1 MSSTND
7 TEADPAM
14 TITRAEWTGKR
25 TTELFGLVKE
35 PKATPKKTP
44 GYASTLVRLDVFDRL
59 KELQKSAAT
68 NRVGMKEITT
78 GLLAA
83 ALANEAITQAGM
95 VQARAVAIAALEQE
109 IATLQQQR

>member
-1 MSSTND
+1 MSTND
-7 TEADPAM
+7 TEADSAM
-14 TITRAEWTGKR
+14 TITRSEWTGKR

-44 GYASTLVRLDVFDRL
+44 GYASTLVREDVFARL
-59 KELQKSAAT
+59 KELQKTAA

-83 ALANEAITQAGM
+83 ALADEAITQAGM
-95 VQARAVAIAALEQE
+95 DEAKAVVIAALEKE

>member
-1 MSSTND
+1 MSTYD

-14 TITRAEWTGKR
+14 TITRSQWTGKR

-44 GYASTLVRLDVFDRL
+44 GYASTLVRQDVFDRL
-59 KELQKSAAT
+59 KELQKTAAT

-78 GLLAA
+78 GLLVA
-83 ALANEAITQAGM
+83 ALADPAITQAGM
-95 VQARAVAIAALEQE
+95 AAAKAVAIAVLQEE
-109 IATLQQQR
+109 IATLQQQP

>member
-1 MSSTND
+1 MSTND

-14 TITRAEWTGKR
+14 TITRSEWTGKR
-25 TTELFGLVKE
+25 TTELFGVSKE

-44 GYASTLVRLDVFDRL
+44 GYASTLVREDVFTAL
-59 KELQKSAAT
+59 KELQKTAAG
-68 NRVGMKEITT
+68 RVGMKEITT

-83 ALANEAITQAGM
+83 ALADEAITQAGM
-95 VQARAVAIAALEQE
+95 DQAKAVAIAALEKE